1 LSLGHFCHE
10 AFEKPPFLD
19 PCLYLLTK
27 FHRNIQGTGTLF
39 FFPRE
44 QSHLM
49 KGSFLGTSASRIAT
63 AFFCKS
69 KGGLDKGFYL
79 PKPIQSRFS
88 QVAGHS
94 MTWHKVSIY
103 TSLMLVNKKMI
114 PLRKNIL
121 RRVDCAEKRQDWS
134 GSETRKI
141 FTLHCCE
148 KPKKVYLILNR
159 SGEDF
164 YLRLSNAD
172 PLTACPC
179 FKACLREVMRRF
191 RGRSWGKIG

>member
-1 LSLGHFCHE
+1 
-10 AFEKPPFLD
+10 
-19 PCLYLLTK
+19 
-27 FHRNIQGTGTLF
+27 
-39 FFPRE
+39 
-44 QSHLM
+44 M

-114 PLRKNIL
+114 PSRKNIL
-121 RRVDCAEKRQDWS
+121 RRVGYAEKRQDWS

-141 FTLHCCE
+141 FTLHCCFD
-148 KPKKVYLILNR
+148 PIL
-159 SGEDF
+159 S
-164 YLRLSNAD
+164 LRLTSFRILLKLFSIGHSTDEKDQCSENS
-172 PLTACPC
+172 
-179 FKACLREVMRRF
+179 RRVK
-191 RGRSWGKIG
+191 GRL